1 MADPQF
7 ELSALAR
14 VLPQSLV
21 DKVLGKSGKTD
32 ERLRKLPRELTTWLV
47 VGMGL
52 QRSHSVQRVLRHIA
66 DAFPEA
72 VTWGPNELPHA
83 TSISHARDRLGWE
96 AVREIYRRLAR
107 LLTKEH
113 EGELL
118 WRGHFVFTL
127 DGTTFR
133 TADTPAN
140 DACFGRPATTRGG
153 KSAFPQLKA
162 VMLMG
167 AWTHVVAD
175 VAFGPYRVNEQK
187 LAEDLVARL
196 RRGSLVLVDRAYY
209 SFVWPFRFEQRG
221 AHYVVRARKGKCVPK
236 CKRIRQLGRGD
247 WLCEL
252 QCGEYARR
260 RCPDLPQS
268 IQVRTITRKA
278 KGLKS
283 RTIVTNL
290 LSPTDYPADEVFEL
304 YRDRW
309 EAELGYREVKV
320 QMVEKPVPF
329 RSHRPDR
336 VLQEAYG
343 LVIAYNCTRALM
355 ARAAQVAGIR
365 PTRLSFVECLD
376 RIRVALVVRES
387 EPKLVEA
394 LSRCVLPRRRT
405 GRSSPRAVK
414 IKLAKYP
421 RKPIGRSPG
430 KTSYQRQRA
439 KQQLRAEQ
447 AAAS

>member
-7 ELSALAR
+7 ELSALAS

-21 DKVLGKSGKTD
+21 DEVLRESGKTD
-32 ERLRKLPRELTTWLV
+32 ERLRKLPLELTTWLV

-52 QRSHSVQRVLRHIA
+52 HRSHSVQRVLRHIA
-66 DAFPEA
+66 DALPET
-72 VTWGPNELPHA
+72 VSWGPAELPHA

-96 AVREIYRRLAR
+96 AVRELYRRLAR
-107 LLTKEH
+107 LLTQEL
-113 EGELL
+113 EAALL
-118 WRGHFVFTL
+118 WRGLRVFTL

-140 DACFGRPATTRGG
+140 DACFGRPASTRGG
-153 KSAFPQLKA
+153 KSAFPHLKA
-162 VMLMG
+162 VMLTG

-175 VAFGPYRVNEQK
+175 AAFGPYRVNEQR
-187 LAEDLVARL
+187 LAEDVVARL
-196 RRGSLVLVDRAYY
+196 PRGSLVLVDRAYY

-221 AHYVVRARKGKCVPK
+221 ADYVVRAREGKCVPK
-236 CKRIRQLGRGD
+236 CKKIRQLGRGD

-260 RCPDLPQS
+260 RCPELPQS
-268 IQVRTITRKA
+268 IQVRRITRKA
-278 KGLKS
+278 KGFKPV
-283 RTIVTNL
+283 TIVTSL
-290 LSPTDYPADEVFEL
+290 LSPTDYPADAVFEL
-304 YRDRW
+304 YRERW
-309 EAELGYREVKV
+309 EAELGYRELKV

-355 ARAAQVAGIR
+355 ARAAQVAGVR
-365 PTRLSFVECLD
+365 PTQLSFVECLD
-376 RIRVALVVRES
+376 RIRISLVVRES

-394 LSRCVLPRRRT
+394 LSRYGLPPRRK
-405 GRSSPRAVK
+405 GRSCPRAVK

-421 RKPIGRSPG
+421 RKPIGRTPA

-439 KQQLRAEQ
+439 KKQLQAEQ